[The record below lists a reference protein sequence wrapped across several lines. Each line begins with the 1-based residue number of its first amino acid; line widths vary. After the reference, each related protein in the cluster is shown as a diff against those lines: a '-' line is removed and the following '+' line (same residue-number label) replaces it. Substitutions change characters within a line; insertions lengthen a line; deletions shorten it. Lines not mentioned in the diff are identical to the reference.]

1 MFVYYTFKVRLV
13 MKIFYLSLSLV
24 SVYRVVTNTMVAAG
38 ASRALKVSRLGA
50 MAIASARW
58 YHAGMVLTK

>member
-1 MFVYYTFKVRLV
+1 MMFVYYTFKVRLV

-50 MAIASARW
+50 MAIASAR
-58 YHAGMVLTK
+58 